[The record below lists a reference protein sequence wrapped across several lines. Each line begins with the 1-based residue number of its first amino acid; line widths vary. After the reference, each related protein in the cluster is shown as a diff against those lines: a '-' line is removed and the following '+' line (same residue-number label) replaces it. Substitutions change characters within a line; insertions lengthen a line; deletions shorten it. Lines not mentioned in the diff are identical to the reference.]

1 MEPRAYVYIMTN
13 GPRGTLYI
21 GVTGNIIARVYQHR
35 SGMGSEFCRTWGLT
49 RLVYVEPH
57 GRMDEAIVREK
68 ALKKWKRAWK
78 LNLIGKANP
87 EWLDLWETI
96 NC

>member
-1 MEPRAYVYIMTN
+1 M
-13 GPRGTLYI
+13 
-21 GVTGNIIARVYQHR
+21 ARVHQHR
-35 SGMGSEFCRTWGLT
+35 SGTGSEFCRTWGLT

-57 GRMDEAIVREK
+57 ARMDEAIVREK
-68 ALKKWKRAWK
+68 ALKKWKRGWK
-78 LNLIGKANP
+78 LSLIGKANP